1 MSKALCPGL
10 KVSVRADVLPNEGVA
25 VPRSRYK
32 IFRSFRFAR
41 CKWRALDFRLK
52 MVDLVGIE
60 PTTSSMPWN
69 DENSN
74 LLTAEALIVGRVGK
88 NR

>member
-1 MSKALCPGL
+1 
-10 KVSVRADVLPNEGVA
+10 
-25 VPRSRYK
+25 
-32 IFRSFRFAR
+32 
-41 CKWRALDFRLK
+41 

-60 PTTSSMPWN
+60 LTTSSTPWN

-74 LLTAEALIVGRVGK
+74 LLTAKALIVGRVGK